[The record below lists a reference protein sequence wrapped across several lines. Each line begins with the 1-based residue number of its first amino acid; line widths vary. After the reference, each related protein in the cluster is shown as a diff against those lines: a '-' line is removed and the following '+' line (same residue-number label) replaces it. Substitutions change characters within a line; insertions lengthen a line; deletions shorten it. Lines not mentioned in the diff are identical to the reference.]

1 MTRYLIRRLLWI
13 IPVLFAVSL
22 ITFTLMHAVPG
33 GPWAREKALP
43 ANVIAALNAK
53 YGLDDPVPL
62 QYIHW
67 VGNLLQGNLGPS
79 YKFVDRSVND
89 IVGGGLM
96 VTIQLGLMAFALSV
110 LVGIPLGIFAALGH
124 NRWPDYLSTGISV
137 IGIAMPSFVL
147 AILLILFF
155 GVTLHVLPTKG
166 WKGPDTWIL
175 PTIALAGFP
184 IAVIARYTRAS
195 MLEVTRKDYIRTAQS
210 KGVADGNVVTR
221 HMIRNALIPVVTIL
235 GPTLAFLVTGSFI
248 IETIF
253 AHPRR
258 RPLLHH
264 LDQPAR
270 LWGADGDDDPVRL
283 RRGLPQPRG
292 RCGVR
297 LHRPPH
303 PLQLGRSDEHGDPG
317 SPGDHRTTASH
328 DGPVAGSLRAASQE
342 QARHGRPDLGD
353 HPLRDRDHRAVHRA
367 VSLHGAGPHR
377 GRQERRPAAA
387 AAQPPATS
395 SAPTRSG
402 ATCSAASSTGRASA

>member
-1 MTRYLIRRLLWI
+1 VTRYLIRRLLWI
-13 IPVLFAVSL
+13 IPVLFAVSI

-43 ANVIAALNAK
+43 ANVIEALNAK
-53 YGLDDPVPL
+53 YGLDDPIPL

-110 LVGIPLGIFAALGH
+110 IVGIPLGIFAALGH
-124 NRWPDYLSTGISV
+124 NRWPDYLSTGISI
-137 IGIAMPSFVL
+137 IGIALPSFVL
-147 AILLILFF
+147 AIMLILFF

-253 AHPRR
+253 AIPGVGRYYITSISQHDYGVLMAMTILYAFAVAFLNLVVDVAYAYIDPRIR
-258 RPLLHH
+258 Y
-264 LDQPAR
+264 
-270 LWGADGDDDPVRL
+270 
-283 RRGLPQPRG
+283 
-292 RCGVR
+292 
-297 LHRPPH
+297 
-303 PLQLGRSDEHGDPG
+303 S
-317 SPGDHRTTASH
+317 
-328 DGPVAGSLRAASQE
+328 
-342 QARHGRPDLGD
+342 
-353 HPLRDRDHRAVHRA
+353 
-367 VSLHGAGPHR
+367 
-377 GRQERRPAAA
+377 
-387 AAQPPATS
+387 
-395 SAPTRSG
+395 
-402 ATCSAASSTGRASA
+402 

>member
-13 IPVLFAVSL
+13 IPVLFAVSI

-43 ANVIAALNAK
+43 ANVIEALNAK
-53 YGLDDPVPL
+53 YGLDDPIPL

-110 LVGIPLGIFAALGH
+110 IVGIPLGIFAALGH
-124 NRWPDYLSTGISV
+124 NRWPDYLSTGISI
-137 IGIAMPSFVL
+137 IGIALPSFVL
-147 AILLILFF
+147 AIMLILFF

-253 AHPRR
+253 AIPGVGRYYITSISQHDYGVLMAMTILYAFAVAFLNLVVDVAYAYIDPRIR
-258 RPLLHH
+258 Y
-264 LDQPAR
+264 
-270 LWGADGDDDPVRL
+270 
-283 RRGLPQPRG
+283 
-292 RCGVR
+292 
-297 LHRPPH
+297 
-303 PLQLGRSDEHGDPG
+303 S
-317 SPGDHRTTASH
+317 
-328 DGPVAGSLRAASQE
+328 
-342 QARHGRPDLGD
+342 
-353 HPLRDRDHRAVHRA
+353 
-367 VSLHGAGPHR
+367 
-377 GRQERRPAAA
+377 
-387 AAQPPATS
+387 
-395 SAPTRSG
+395 
-402 ATCSAASSTGRASA
+402 

>member
-1 MTRYLIRRLLWI
+1 LTRYLIRRLLWI
-13 IPVLFAVSL
+13 IPVLFAVSI

-43 ANVIAALNAK
+43 ANVIAALNEK

-96 VTIQLGLMAFALSV
+96 VTIQLGLMAFALAV
-110 LVGIPLGIFAALGH
+110 LVGIPLGIVAALGH
-124 NRWPDYLSTGISV
+124 NRWPDYLSTGISI

-166 WKGPDTWIL
+166 WKGPETWIL

-210 KGVADGNVVTR
+210 KGVADGKVVTR

-235 GPTLAFLVTGSFI
+235 GPTLAFLVTG
-248 IETIF
+248 
-253 AHPRR
+253 
-258 RPLLHH
+258 
-264 LDQPAR
+264 
-270 LWGADGDDDPVRL
+270 
-283 RRGLPQPRG
+283 
-292 RCGVR
+292 
-297 LHRPPH
+297 
-303 PLQLGRSDEHGDPG
+303 
-317 SPGDHRTTASH
+317 
-328 DGPVAGSLRAASQE
+328 
-342 QARHGRPDLGD
+342 
-353 HPLRDRDHRAVHRA
+353 
-367 VSLHGAGPHR
+367 
-377 GRQERRPAAA
+377 
-387 AAQPPATS
+387 
-395 SAPTRSG
+395 
-402 ATCSAASSTGRASA
+402 